1 MYSIQMSFYLW
12 KRLLSAQGS
21 FLFYQGEF
29 WYHLNKGWHDM
40 NYRWFWGNV
49 SPEVTVISHEAYDK
63 LVEML
68 NEAPKKNEALEKLMK
83 KPKPW
88 S

>member
-1 MYSIQMSFYLW
+1 
-12 KRLLSAQGS
+12 
-21 FLFYQGEF
+21 
-29 WYHLNKGWHDM
+29 M